1 MFRFVD
7 DGWEML
13 AREYVMCASLFQPPL
28 GRTAWEDSL
37 ETFVGRTDRS
47 ARDSWSGVSV
57 GRIARESHS
66 GGVVGCTLNSV
77 RP

>member
-1 MFRFVD
+1 MFSVLD

-13 AREYVMCASLFQPPL
+13 AREYVMCASLFRPHL

-57 GRIARESHS
+57 GRAARENRS
-66 GGVVGCTLNSV
+66 GGVVRYTLNSA